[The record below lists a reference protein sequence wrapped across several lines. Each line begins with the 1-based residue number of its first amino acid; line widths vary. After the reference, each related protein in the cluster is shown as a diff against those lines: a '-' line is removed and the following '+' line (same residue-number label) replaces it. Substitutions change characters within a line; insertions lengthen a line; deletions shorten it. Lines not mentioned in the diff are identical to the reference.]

1 MKFYAVGVGPG
12 DPELITLAALRT
24 LREAGLIVVPLS
36 APGKESEAERIVRRH
51 LPDAPILQIVFPMVR
66 DEARRDAELRAQLE
80 TCRGRWESVPSVV
93 MPVIGDSALYATAF
107 WLAKAWSQLTDVQ
120 LQLVPGVSAHS
131 LACCLTGQF
140 LAMGDDVFS
149 VIPGTAAEERI
160 TEALRACDCAALYK
174 PSALKGRL
182 REIVASAGP
191 WRQVIRVDRAGLDGQ
206 KIVSGPEAL
215 DEASE
220 YLSTLLLWR

>member
-1 MKFYAVGVGPG
+1 MNFYVVGVGPG
-12 DPELITLAALRT
+12 DPDLITLAALRT

-80 TCRGRWESVPSVV
+80 TCRGRWKSVPSVV

-107 WLAKAWSQLTDVQ
+107 W
-120 LQLVPGVSAHS
+120 
-131 LACCLTGQF
+131 
-140 LAMGDDVFS
+140 
-149 VIPGTAAEERI
+149 
-160 TEALRACDCAALYK
+160 LYK